1 LYTSS
6 RPLHYDLD
14 SHNTAVDQVSVQI
27 KDFHARGVKYRI
39 SHGSTNSTRTAA
51 KTGNFVNLSALNHVI
66 KVDTMTKTA
75 LVEPNV
81 PMDRLV
87 EATLPYGLIPPV
99 VMDFPGITVGGGYAG
114 TSGESSSFR
123 HGFFNETLNWI
134 ELVLPD
140 GTVTKVSPKAHAD
153 LFHSAA
159 GAVGTLGTTTL
170 AELQLVKAE
179 DYVETTYHRVTSIES
194 AVEKLKSFGND
205 REITYLD
212 GIMYNPDLGAIVTGK
227 LTSTPRPS
235 SPIRRFSAPSDPW
248 FYLHVQ
254 SSLTSSTASSITETL
269 PLAEYLFRY
278 DRGGFWVG
286 ALAFKYFSFIPF
298 NARTRSFLDDFLHTR
313 MMYTALHRG
322 GAGREVIVQDV
333 GVPYDNVPEFVRWT
347 DKHTGIWPLWLCPLK
362 TPKGKSFHPHL
373 RSSVSKAV
381 DPTAANSKADDA
393 MLNIGLWGF
402 CPPAP
407 KGTDRYT
414 HYIST
419 NRSIEEKLDSLG
431 GMKWLYAQTFY
442 SEDRFWEIY
451 GGRKW
456 YDDLRTKYG
465 AQGLPSVY
473 DKVSTDV
480 QAERTKRGR
489 WTERVKN
496 IWPIGGFWGIW
507 EAIKSGSYIEARA
520 SKWKDYRPEDKKE

>member
-1 LYTSS
+1 
-6 RPLHYDLD
+6 
-14 SHNTAVDQVSVQI
+14 
-27 KDFHARGVKYRI
+27 
-39 SHGSTNSTRTAA
+39 
-51 KTGNFVNLSALNHVI
+51 
-66 KVDTMTKTA
+66 
-75 LVEPNV
+75 
-81 PMDRLV
+81 MDRLV

-123 HGFFNETLNWI
+123 HGFFNKTLNWI

-140 GTVTKVSPKAHAD
+140 GTVTKVSSDSHPD

-194 AVEKLKSFGND
+194 AVEKLKSFSTD
-205 REITYLD
+205 PDITYLD
-212 GIMYNPDLGAIVTGK
+212 GIMYSPTFGAIVTGR
-227 LTSTPRPS
+227 LTSIAT

-248 FYLHVQ
+248 FYQHVQ
-254 SSLTSSTASSITETL
+254 SSLSWSTSDAQFMTETL

-286 ALAFKYFSFIPF
+286 ALAFKYFSFVPF
-298 NARTRSFLDDFLHTR
+298 NAWTRRFLDDFLHTR

-333 GVPYDNVPEFVRWT
+333 GVPYDNVPDFVRWT
-347 DKHTGIWPLWLCPLK
+347 DQNTGIWPLWLCPLK
-362 TPKGKSFHPHL
+362 TPAGRSFHPHL
-373 RSSVSKAV
+373 RKQSSLN
-381 DPTAANSKADDA
+381 PADGEKGDEGQEGA

-407 KGTDRYT
+407 RGTDAYD

-419 NRSIEEKLDSLG
+419 NRAIEAKLSSVG
-431 GMKWLYAQTFY
+431 GTKWLYAQTFY
-442 SEDRFWEIY
+442 PESEFWDIY
-451 GGRKW
+451 GGRGW
-456 YDDLRTKYG
+456 YDDLRAKYG
-465 AQGLPSVY
+465 ASGLPSVY
-473 DKVSTDV
+473 DKVATNTD
-480 QAERTKRGR
+480 AERRKRASR
-489 WTERVKN
+489 SERIKG

-507 EAIKSGSYIEARA
+507 EAIKSRSYVEARA
-520 SKWKDYRPEDKKE
+520 SKWKDIRPEDKNSRRGS

>member
-1 LYTSS
+1 V
-6 RPLHYDLD
+6 
-14 SHNTAVDQVSVQI
+14 AQVSTQI
-27 KDFHARGVKYRI
+27 KDFHARGIKYRI

-51 KTGNFVNLSALNHVI
+51 KAGNFVNLSDLNHVI
-66 KVDTMTKTA
+66 KVDTTTKTA

-140 GTVTKVSPKAHAD
+140 GTVTKVSPTSHAD

-179 DYVETTYHRVTSIES
+179 YYVETTYHRVTSIES
-194 AVEKLKSFGND
+194 AVEKLKSFSAD
-205 REITYLD
+205 SEITYLD
-212 GIMYNPDLGAIVTGK
+212 GIMYDQTLGAIVTGK
-227 LTSTPRPS
+227 LTPTPSSS

-254 SSLTSSTASSITETL
+254 SSLQSSTAPAITETL

-298 NARTRSFLDDFLHTR
+298 NASTRRFLDDFLHTR

-333 GVPYDNVPEFVRWT
+333 GVPYENVPEFVRWT

-362 TPKGKSFHPHL
+362 TPGARSFHPHL
-373 RSSVSKAV
+373 RGAS
-381 DPTAANSKADDA
+381 SKADTQHGA

-407 KGTDRYT
+407 AGTDAYT
-414 HYIST
+414 HYIAT
-419 NRSIEEKLDSLG
+419 NRAIEDKLDSVG

-442 SEDRFWEIY
+442 SESQFWDIY
-451 GGRKW
+451 GGRSW
-456 YDDLRTKYG
+456 YDDLRAKYG

-473 DKVSTDV
+473 DKVRTDTE
-480 QAERTKRGR
+480 AERTKRAD
-489 WTERVKN
+489 WMERVKGV
-496 IWPIGGFWGIW
+496 WPIGGFWGIW
-507 EAIKSGSYIEARA
+507 EAIKSRSYIEARA
-520 SKWKDYRPEDKKE
+520 SKWKDYRPEDKNKQE

>member
-1 LYTSS
+1 MQTVVL
-6 RPLHYDLD
+6 
-14 SHNTAVDQVSVQI
+14 VSEQI
-27 KDFHARGVKYRI
+27 KDYHARGVKYRI
-39 SHGSTNSTRTAA
+39 QHGSTNSTRTAA
-51 KTGNFVNLSALNHVI
+51 KSTNFVDLSNLNHVI
-66 KVDTMTKTA
+66 KVDTATKTA

-123 HGFFNETLNWI
+123 HGFFNKTMNWI

-140 GTVTKVSPKAHAD
+140 GTVTKVSSESHAD

-194 AVEKLKSFGND
+194 AVSKLQSFSTD
-205 REITYLD
+205 PSITYLD
-212 GIMYNPDLGAIVTGK
+212 AIMYSPTLGAIVTGK
-227 LTSTPRPS
+227 LTSTATT
-235 SPIRRFSAPSDPW
+235 PIRRFSAPSDPW

-254 SSLTSSTASSITETL
+254 SCLTTSTTSTITETL

-286 ALAFKYFSFIPF
+286 ALAFKYFNFIPF

-333 GVPYDNVPEFVRWT
+333 GVPYEKVPEFVQWT
-347 DKHTGIWPLWLCPLK
+347 DTNTRIWPLWLCPLR
-362 TPKGKSFHPHL
+362 TPAGRSFHPHL
-373 RSSVSKAV
+373 RKPLTSKPSSTDGEKG
-381 DPTAANSKADDA
+381 DKDQEGQ

-407 KGTDRYT
+407 AGTDAYT
-414 HYIST
+414 HYIAT
-419 NRSIEEKLDSLG
+419 NRAIEDKLARVG

-442 SEDRFWEIY
+442 TEDEFWDIY

-456 YDDLRTKYG
+456 YDDLRAKYG
-465 AQGLPSVY
+465 ATGLPSVY
-473 DKVSTDV
+473 EKVATDTE
-480 QAERTKRGR
+480 AERRKRAR
-489 WTERVKN
+489 WSERIKG

-507 EAIKSGSYIEARA
+507 EAIKSRSYVEARA
-520 SKWKDYRPEDKKE
+520 SKWKDIRPEDRKE